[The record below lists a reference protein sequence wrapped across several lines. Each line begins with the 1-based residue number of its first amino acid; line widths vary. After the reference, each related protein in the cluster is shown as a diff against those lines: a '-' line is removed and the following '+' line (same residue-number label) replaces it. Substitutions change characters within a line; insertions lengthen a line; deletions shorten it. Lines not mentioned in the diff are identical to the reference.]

1 MGCGA
6 WRLRVRRRVSGRLLA
21 LVGVVVLTA
30 GPTVLLDVSSA
41 GAATIPYTF
50 TGGPETLTVPAGV
63 CGYQVV
69 AFGANGGQVSGVGG
83 IGGGAEATILVA
95 AGDVLQINVGGAGQP
110 GANPDP
116 VGPGGAGGF
125 NGGGP
130 GGDSSRAVGSAGGGG
145 ASDVR
150 TGTFSLGERVV
161 VAGGGGGG
169 ANGGAAG
176 GDGGGTAGA
185 PGVSPPRGGGGGTQV
200 LGGAGGTSPNDNG
213 VAGVSGVGGDGGDQS
228 AGDITL
234 TGGGGG
240 GGGYFGG
247 GGGGAAETNED
258 ENAGGG
264 GGGSGFGTTLT
275 QGSNPNV
282 DFEGDGS
289 VTLTEIPCFA
299 GVGTATGGFPTNY
312 PKSNTGAA
320 AVAATPILVVPRF
333 TG

>member
-1 MGCGA
+1 
-6 WRLRVRRRVSGRLLA
+6 VRRRVSGRLSAPGRTGRGLA
-21 LVGVVVLTA
+21 GVVVVVLAA
-30 GPTVLLDVSSA
+30 GPAVLLDATAA

-69 AFGANGGQVSGVGG
+69 AFGANGGQVVGVGG

-95 AGDVLQINVGGAGQP
+95 AGDVLQINVGGAGQE
-110 GANPDP
+110 GENPDP

-130 GGDSSRAVGSAGGGG
+130 GGDSYRASGSAGGGG

-150 TGTFSLGERVV
+150 TGMFSLGERVV

-169 ANGGAAG
+169 ANGGSAG

-185 PGVSPPRGGGGGTQV
+185 PGGVSVPRGGGGGTQV
-200 LGGAGGTSPNDNG
+200 LGGDGGTSPNGNG
-213 VAGVSGVGGDGGDQS
+213 VAGGSGVGGDGGDQS
-228 AGDITL
+228 LAQNTL
-234 TGGGGG
+234 AGGGGG

-247 GGGGAAETNED
+247 GGGGAQDDPLVA
-258 ENAGGG
+258 NAGGG

-275 QGSNPNV
+275 GGSNPGV
-282 DFEGDGS
+282 DGDGS

-299 GVGTATGGFPTNY
+299 RVGAATGGFPTNY
-312 PKSNTGAA
+312 PKSNIGVAT